1 MPDMR
6 QTNTGVHKMKVTIS
20 LDFDA
25 LKDDIKN
32 EIVNR
37 LIDLDY
43 DKEQIDKLEAS
54 FDENIEAS
62 FMDATFEI
70 EMDDDEKEIVGCF
83 LVGG

>member
-1 MPDMR
+1 
-6 QTNTGVHKMKVTIS
+6 MKVTIS

-32 EIVNR
+32 ELVNR

-43 DKEQIDKLEAS
+43 TEAQISALEDS
-54 FDENIEAS
+54 FDSNIDGG

-70 EMDDDEKEIVGCF
+70 EFNKDESEVTSCM

>member
-1 MPDMR
+1 MR
-6 QTNTGVHKMKVTIS
+6 VTIS

-43 DKEQIDKLEAS
+43 DKEQTDKLEAS
-54 FDENIEAS
+54 FDSNIGAC

-70 EMDDDEKEIVGCF
+70 EMDDAETEIVGCY

>member
-1 MPDMR
+1 
-6 QTNTGVHKMKVTIS
+6 MKVTIS

-25 LKDDIKN
+25 IKDDICM
-32 EIVNR
+32 EFCNR

-43 DKEQIDKLEAS
+43 TKEQIDALENS
-54 FDENIEAS
+54 FMENIDGG

-70 EMDDDEKEIVGCF
+70 EMNNDETEVTSCI

>member
-1 MPDMR
+1 
-6 QTNTGVHKMKVTIS
+6 MKVTIS

-25 LKDDIKN
+25 LKDEIKN

-43 DKEQIDKLEAS
+43 DKEQIDKLEES
-54 FDENIEAS
+54 FDSNIDGG

-70 EMDDDEKEIVGCF
+70 EMNDDETEVTSCI